1 MVRLRAPRSA
11 ARRAL
16 RFIQRF
22 HPLVVALLV
31 VVLLLEFIWL
41 WLEFVLSL
49 CV

>member
-22 HPLVVALLV
+22 QPLV